1 MVGTTKMGDPMGLK
15 MDSQTELS
23 ADWAAELQ
31 AVVERVR
38 SRRLAAQ
45 PLAEDHVPTR
55 GDIYLAREPWERR
68 RRRHV
73 LVVQVDEDEDS
84 VDVILLGH
92 YREFAT
98 DRDLV
103 LEPSQT
109 GLPFVLVAYCD
120 LRAPIWTIQL
130 EEYQGLVAG
139 DVLDLLPKVF
149 HGAAPDSVAR
159 SVGLPLKGEDDP
171 RRSHKHREFLEL
183 HRIAHDRMA
192 ASLTGRPYF
201 GGIESE
207 SADIIVTIQ
216 RVLGEGI
223 TPSNPDIAPD
233 AVAVLD
239 PAILTTP
246 LADPSEEGAEVYQL
260 KNYLERHPQVVLPF
274 SIQGDGDR
282 LQHLIKRQY
291 PRHGT
296 NLINALAR
304 RGSGL
309 LSQSGRASE
318 GDVPEIVL
326 IEQVV

>member
-1 MVGTTKMGDPMGLK
+1 MGDSMGL
-15 MDSQTELS
+15 SV
-23 ADWAAELQ
+23 ELQ

-38 SRRLAAQ
+38 SRRLAAE

-55 GDIYLAREPWERR
+55 GDVYLAQEPWERR

-201 GGIESE
+201 GGIESP

-326 IEQVV
+326 IEQAV

>member
-1 MVGTTKMGDPMGLK
+1 L
-15 MDSQTELS
+15 
-23 ADWAAELQ
+23 AAE
-31 AVVERVR
+31 
-38 SRRLAAQ
+38 

-201 GGIESE
+201 GGIESP

-326 IEQVV
+326 IEQAV

>member
-1 MVGTTKMGDPMGLK
+1 MVGKTKMGDPMEPK
-15 MDSQTELS
+15 MDSQTEPS
-23 ADWAAELQ
+23 ADWTAELQ

-38 SRRLAAQ
+38 SRRLAAL

-55 GDIYLAREPWERR
+55 GDVYLAREPWGRA

-130 EEYQGLVAG
+130 DEYQGSVAG
-139 DVLDLLPKVF
+139 DVLGLLPKVF

-171 RRSHKHREFLEL
+171 RRGHKHREFLEL

-201 GGIESE
+201 GGIESPR
-207 SADIIVTIQ
+207 ADIVVTIQ

-223 TPSNPDIAPD
+223 TPSNPDITPN
-233 AVAVLD
+233 AVVVLD

-246 LADPSEEGAEVYQL
+246 LADPSEERAEAYKLVKFL
-260 KNYLERHPQVVLPF
+260 RCHPQVKFPS

-291 PRHGT
+291 PRQWA
-296 NLINALAR
+296 NLCRAALPN
-304 RGSGL
+304 
-309 LSQSGRASE
+309 LSRSGRASE

-326 IEQVV
+326 IEQAV

>member
-1 MVGTTKMGDPMGLK
+1 MVGTTKMGDPMGL
-15 MDSQTELS
+15 SV
-23 ADWAAELQ
+23 ELQ

-201 GGIESE
+201 GGIESP

-274 SIQGDGDR
+274 SIQGDGER
-282 LQHLIKRQY
+282 LQYLIKRQY

-326 IEQVV
+326 IEQAV

>member
-1 MVGTTKMGDPMGLK
+1 MVGKTKMGDPMEPK
-15 MDSQTELS
+15 MDSQTGLS
-23 ADWAAELQ
+23 AGRAAELQ

-55 GDIYLAREPWERR
+55 GDVYLAREPWGRA

-73 LVVQVDEDEDS
+73 LVVQVDEDADS

-130 EEYQGLVAG
+130 DEYRGLVAG

-149 HGAAPDSVAR
+149 YGAAPDLAVR

-171 RRSHKHREFLEL
+171 RRGHKHREFLEL

-201 GGIESE
+201 GGIESPR
-207 SADIIVTIQ
+207 ADIVVTIQ

-223 TPSNPDIAPD
+223 TPSNPDITPN
-233 AVAVLD
+233 AVVVLD

-246 LADPSEEGAEVYQL
+246 LVDPSEQRAEAYQL
-260 KNYLERHPQVVLPF
+260 ANFLRCHPQVKFPS
-274 SIQGDGDR
+274 SIQGDDDR

-291 PRHGT
+291 PRQWA
-296 NLINALAR
+296 NLCRAALPH
-304 RGSGL
+304 

-318 GDVPEIVL
+318 NDDPEIVL
-326 IEQVV
+326 IEQAA